1 MHMGTAIMDMTTHLR
16 ILLIED
22 SPDDAALIEYELRK
36 ARFSFELLRV
46 ATRSEFL
53 EALSSFQ
60 PDAILSDYSLP
71 QFDAMT
77 ALELTRARRPF
88 TPFVIV
94 TGSRTEETAV
104 ECMKAGA
111 TDYVLKDHLSRIA
124 PAIWS
129 AREHKHAEMELRQ
142 NQEMFRLITQNVTDL
157 IAVLDINGKR
167 LYNSRSYENVLGE
180 SERLRG
186 TDAFAEI
193 HPDDRDRIRHIFDQ
207 TIRTGNGQRTEYRF
221 LLKDGSIR
229 YIESVGD
236 VIRNEQGEVVHV
248 LVVSRDV
255 TEQKE
260 VERQLRLLAYALT
273 CTQDFVTLTDL
284 DDRILFVNDAFLA
297 ANGYT
302 QEELAGRLIATV
314 RSAPGGPGILRQIH
328 EATLQLGGW
337 SGEIFSRRKDE
348 TEFPVELWSSIVLN
362 HENDPIAMVG
372 IARDI
377 TQRRQ
382 AEEALRASEE
392 KYRQFF
398 EEDLTGDFISTPDG
412 RLLSCNPA
420 FVRMFGFSS
429 AEEALTTNVATL
441 YPDAPARERF
451 LDLLRRRRKLD
462 YHEVEL
468 RQKDGSP
475 LYVIEN
481 AIGNFDESGNLVE
494 IKGYLFDNT
503 ERRRLEEQLI
513 QSQKMEAVGQL
524 AGGVAHEFNN
534 IMTVILTAAETLKSK
549 TTEQNTLRLARMIE
563 SSTLRGSAIAKQ
575 LLQFSRAETPS
586 LVPTSIPQVVSDV
599 WKILERSF
607 PASVIIDVKTS
618 ISQGY
623 ILGDSALLQQMLLN
637 ICYNARDAM
646 DPGTGD
652 AMAEGTL
659 TISLEYATGE
669 FVERKFGEME
679 AERYV
684 VLCVQDTGRGMTDDV
699 RRRMFEPFF
708 TTKDVGKGTGLG
720 LSIVHGVVRSHHGVV
735 DVESGSG
742 SGTSVII
749 YFPMLH
755 HTPAQS
761 PTTSEVSATGH
772 GENILVVE
780 DEEDVRSLLMEWLSD
795 AGYVPMEAANGAEA
809 LDVVKRN
816 NGIHL
821 VLADIGLP
829 KMDGTQLYSE
839 LRKIRPDLPVV
850 FCTGFIDDD
859 RHSQLIETGARAVIQ
874 KPYRI
879 SDVLHTIHASL
890 EG

>member
-1 MHMGTAIMDMTTHLR
+1 MGSAIMEMTPHLR
-16 ILLIED
+16 ILLVED

-36 ARFSFELLRV
+36 AHFSFEVYRV
-46 ATRSEFL
+46 TTRSEFL
-53 EALSSFQ
+53 EALASFQ

-71 QFDAMT
+71 QFDAMA

-142 NQEMFRLITQNVTDL
+142 NQEMFHKITQNITDL
-157 IAVLDINGKR
+157 IAVLDTNGKR

-193 HPDDRDRIRHIFDQ
+193 HPEDRERIRHIFEE
-207 TIRTGNGQRTEYRF
+207 TIRTGIGQRTEYRF
-221 LLKDGSIR
+221 LLKDGTIR

-236 VIRNEQGEVVHV
+236 VIRNEEGKVEHV
-248 LVVSRDV
+248 LVVSRNV

-284 DDRILFVNDAFLA
+284 EDRILFVNDAFLM

-302 QEELAGRLIATV
+302 QEELAGQNIASI
-314 RSAPGGPGILRQIH
+314 RSAPGGAGALDQIH
-328 EATLQLGGW
+328 AETLAHGGW
-337 SGEIFSRRKDE
+337 SGEIFSRRKDGS
-348 TEFPVELWSSIVLN
+348 EFPVELWSSIVLN

-392 KYRQFF
+392 RYRQFF

-420 FVRMFGFSS
+420 FIRMFGFSS
-429 AEEALTTNVATL
+429 AEEALNTNVASL
-441 YPDAPARERF
+441 YPDAPARGRF
-451 LDLLRRRRKLD
+451 LDLLRRTHKLE

-481 AIGNFDESGNLVE
+481 AIGIFDDRGNLAE

-503 ERRRLEEQLI
+503 QRRRLEEQLI

-534 IMTVILTAAETLKSK
+534 IMTVILTAAETLKSR
-549 TTEQNTLRLARMIE
+549 TTERNTLRLARMIE

-586 LVPTSIPQVVSDV
+586 LVPTALPQVVSDV
-599 WKILERSF
+599 WRIIERTF
-607 PASVIIDVKTS
+607 PASITIDVKTS

-623 ILGDSALLQQMLLN
+623 ILGDAALLQQMLLN

-646 DPGTGD
+646 DTGGGE
-652 AMAEGTL
+652 ATAEGTL
-659 TISLEYATGE
+659 TISLEYATGA

-679 AERYV
+679 ADRYI
-684 VLCVQDTGRGMTDDV
+684 VLCVKDTGRGMSDDI

-720 LSIVHGVVRSHHGVV
+720 LSIVHGVVRSHKGVI
-735 DVESGSG
+735 DVESRAGG
-742 SGTSVII
+742 GTSVII
-749 YFPMLH
+749 YLPMLQH
-755 HTPAQS
+755 KPAQC
-761 PTTSEVSATGH
+761 PATPEVSATGH
-772 GENILVVE
+772 GQHILIVE
-780 DEEDVRSLLMEWLSD
+780 DEEDVRSLLMEWLSE
-795 AGYVPMEAANGAEA
+795 AGFAPMEAANGAEA
-809 LDVVKRN
+809 LEMVKQN
-816 NGIHL
+816 IGIDL
-821 VLADIGLP
+821 VLADIGMP

-850 FCTGFIDDD
+850 FCTGFIDDN
-859 RHSQLIETGARAVIQ
+859 RHTQLIQTGARAVIQ

-879 SDVLHTIHASL
+879 SDVLNTIHVSL

>member
-1 MHMGTAIMDMTTHLR
+1 MYMGSTIIDTAAHLR

-22 SPDDAALIEYELRK
+22 SPDDAALIDYELRK
-36 ARFSFELLRV
+36 AHFSFELLRV
-46 ATRSEFL
+46 STRGEFL

-77 ALELTRARRPF
+77 ALALARTQRPF

-157 IAVLDINGKR
+157 IAVLDTDGKR
-167 LYNSRSYENVLGE
+167 LYNSKSYENVLGE

-186 TDAFAEI
+186 TDAFVEI
-193 HPDDRDRIRHIFDQ
+193 HPDDRDRIKRLFDT
-207 TIRTGNGQRTEYRF
+207 TIRTGKGERTEYRF
-221 LLKDGSIR
+221 QLKDGSIR

-236 VIRNEQGEVVHV
+236 VIRNEKGEVAHV

-260 VERQLRLLAYALT
+260 AERQLRLLAYALT
-273 CTQDFVTLTDL
+273 CTQDYVTLTDL

-297 ANGYT
+297 ASGYT
-302 QEELAGRLIATV
+302 PEELTGRNIDMV
-314 RSAPGGPGILRQIH
+314 RSAPAGSETLGRIH
-328 EATLQLGGW
+328 GATLEHGGW
-337 SGEIFSRRKDE
+337 SGEIFSRRKDG

-362 HENDPIAMVG
+362 HENEPIAMVG

-398 EEDLTGDFISTPDG
+398 EEDLTGDFISTPEG

-429 AEEALTTNVATL
+429 AAEALKTDLAIL
-441 YPDAPARERF
+441 YPDAHAREHF

-462 YHEVEL
+462 YYEAEL

-481 AIGNFDESGNLVE
+481 AIGTFDENGNLLE

-534 IMTVILTAAETLKSK
+534 IMTVILTAAETLKNK
-549 TTEQNTLRLARMIE
+549 ATEQNTLRLARMIE

-586 LVPTSIPQVVSDV
+586 LVPTSLPQVVSDV

-607 PASVIIDVKTS
+607 PASVTIDVKTS

-646 DPGTGD
+646 DVAP
-652 AMAEGTL
+652 MAEGTL
-659 TISLEYATGE
+659 TISLEHATGE

-684 VLCVQDTGRGMTDDV
+684 VLCVQDSGRGMTDDV

-720 LSIVHGVVRSHHGVV
+720 LSIVHGVVRSHKGVI
-735 DVESGSG
+735 DVESRAGA
-742 SGTSVII
+742 GTSVII
-749 YFPMLH
+749 YFPMLQH
-755 HTPAQS
+755 APTQS
-761 PTTSEVSATGH
+761 PTTTEVSATGH
-772 GENILVVE
+772 GEHILVVE

-795 AGYVPMEAANGAEA
+795 AGYAPMEAANGAEA
-809 LDVVKRN
+809 LDLVKRN
-816 NGIHL
+816 DGIHL

-829 KMDGTQLYSE
+829 KMDGTQLYTE
-839 LRKIRPDLPVV
+839 LRRIRPHLPVV

-859 RHSQLIETGARAVIQ
+859 RQTQLIETGARAVIQ

-879 SDVLHTIHASL
+879 SDVLHAIHSSL